1 MKNSVPKSQSY
12 PASIIRVGAILYEA
26 VAYTKDDG
34 SVVSGVDEWV
44 VRSIRARR
52 NSLSRDGVK
61 FPSFAAPPKMVNLYQ
76 RNEFTWIKALGKSSS
91 YDWAPSIWSGY
102 KRQFAEGSNL
112 PGGIYTTKRAA
123 LRYAIADTQ
132 DMLQFQEGQIK
143 VETDQD
149 VIEELQTDHA
159 NGTLQLR
166 ALQRRLKALAK

>member
-44 VRSIRARR
+44 VRSVRARR

-112 PGGIYTTKRAA
+112 PGGIYTTKICFSFKKDRSRLRLIKTLSKSFRRIMPMA
-123 LRYAIADTQ
+123 LCSSAHYS
-132 DMLQFQEGQIK
+132 G
-143 VETDQD
+143 
-149 VIEELQTDHA
+149 
-159 NGTLQLR
+159 G
-166 ALQRRLKALAK
+166 